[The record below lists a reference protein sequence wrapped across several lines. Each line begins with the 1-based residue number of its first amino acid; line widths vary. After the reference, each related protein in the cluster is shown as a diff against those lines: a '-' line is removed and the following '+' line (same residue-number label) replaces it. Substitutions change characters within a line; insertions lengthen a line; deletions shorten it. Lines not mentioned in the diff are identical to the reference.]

1 MTGGASGIAE
11 TLSRNR
17 PAPAPAPA
25 STSQAPS
32 PFTATLPRQRRGV
45 SSLQLVA
52 APPFTADVSDSR
64 SRSNVTSTS
73 AREPASAVRSPR
85 VPESAWSGRG
95 GGGGG
100 GARAAQETR

>member
-1 MTGGASGIAE
+1 MTGGASGVAG
-11 TLSRNR
+11 SVYRKR
-17 PAPAPAPA
+17 PAPGAPRA
-25 STSQAPS
+25 SRSEAPS
-32 PFTATLPRQRRGV
+32 PFAAPLPRQRRGV